1 MDDFGQRS
9 TGILVSDRLSLPITV
24 IEPSVVRWRWKL
36 GEGEQMH
43 FTVMFKPMAVTGE
56 GGPAEPEELLLA
68 EQLLSTHS
76 SDSLRLTRPGVLN
89 LTWSML
95 AESNWLKVFLLPA
108 TPAKLEY
115 HCRVLP
121 AEELQRRA
129 RGVRLGTLSEFVGRE
144 KQAAAAIRA
153 TVEGYKASLQELRA
167 QMLLIETHVREQEEA
182 ADLAEAKVVEY
193 DAERTKLLHEAEAD
207 ARGERALP
215 GPRGDM
221 APITEEDAGC

>member
-1 MDDFGQRS
+1 MSRPVFH
-9 TGILVSDRLSLPITV
+9 I
-24 IEPSVVRWRWKL
+24 
-36 GEGEQMH
+36 
-43 FTVMFKPMAVTGE
+43 
-56 GGPAEPEELLLA
+56 GGPVEPEELLLP

-95 AESNWLKVFLLPA
+95 AASNWLKVFLLPA

-129 RGVRLGTLSEFVGRE
+129 RGVRLGTLSEFAGRE

-167 QMLLIETHVREQEEA
+167 QILLIEAHVREQEEE
-182 ADLAEAKVVEY
+182 ADLAEARVAEY
-193 DAERTKLLHEAEAD
+193 NAERTKLLHEAEED
-207 ARGERALP
+207 ARGERAPP
-215 GPRGDM
+215 GPGGGM
-221 APITEEDAGC
+221 APITEEDAVC

>member
-1 MDDFGQRS
+1 MGHHVALQAASGEPAGRS
-9 TGILVSDRLSLPITV
+9 LSRLVFRI
-24 IEPSVVRWRWKL
+24 
-36 GEGEQMH
+36 
-43 FTVMFKPMAVTGE
+43 
-56 GGPAEPEELLLA
+56 GGPAEPEEELLP

-95 AESNWLKVFLLPA
+95 AASNWLKVFLLPA

-129 RGVRLGTLSEFVGRE
+129 RGVRLGTLSEFAGRE

-182 ADLAEAKVVEY
+182 ADLAEAKVAEY
-193 DAERTKLLHEAEAD
+193 DAERSKLLHEAEAD
-207 ARGERALP
+207 ARGERAPP
-215 GPRGDM
+215 GPGGDM
-221 APITEEDAGC
+221 APITEEDSGC

>member
-1 MDDFGQRS
+1 
-9 TGILVSDRLSLPITV
+9 
-24 IEPSVVRWRWKL
+24 
-36 GEGEQMH
+36 
-43 FTVMFKPMAVTGE
+43 
-56 GGPAEPEELLLA
+56 
-68 EQLLSTHS
+68 
-76 SDSLRLTRPGVLN
+76 
-89 LTWSML
+89 ML

-115 HCRVLP
+115 HCRILP

-144 KQAAAAIRA
+144 KQAAAAIRT

-207 ARGERALP
+207 ARGERAP
-215 GPRGDM
+215 PTGPRGDM